1 MAQPF
6 RLRSHDDFARLL
18 LDNGA
23 DPNVRASLRERMRFV
38 EDETTH
44 EYRDFTPLAWG
55 QRLHDQDWA
64 PKPAIAKANENGTV
78 SGW

>member
-1 MAQPF
+1 VAQPF

-38 EDETTH
+38 KDETTH
-44 EYRDFTPLAWG
+44 EYLDVTPLAWG

-64 PKPAIAKANENGTV
+64 PKPAMRLITERVGRQ
-78 SGW
+78 

>member
-1 MAQPF
+1 VAQPF

-44 EYRDFTPLAWG
+44 EYLDVTPLAWG
-55 QRLHDQDWA
+55 QRLHNQDWA
-64 PKPAIAKANENGTV
+64 PKPAMRLIAERG
-78 SGW
+78 GRL